1 MSDATEN
8 NKVLLDYD
16 NSGHPLYKV
25 VATPKDKEQWLKL
38 YKMPDRVIPVVFLP
52 GVMGSNLMTSDDKQP
67 LWTANGIGDMLPWI
81 GRGPE
86 KRKELLDP
94 TKTVVD
100 PRGVIETESL
110 REFQLFQSRRK
121 RGWGEVGAIS
131 YGTFLPWLQ
140 EALNDNHQMLINK
153 ISKNGKLT
161 LRERLLDKSLG
172 AEIGESNLTP
182 EEVALSYQYL
192 FPVHAVGYNWLQ
204 SNVDSAKNLA
214 RRIDKIIN
222 DYRAQGRKCEKV
234 ILVTHSMGGLVSRYY
249 SQLLKGN
256 YGQRKV
262 LGIVHGVMPDRGA
275 PVAYKRMKAGEAGVT
290 GLVIGSNGAEMTAV
304 LAQSPGPLQ
313 LLPGNGYGKGW
324 FHVEGLEKSLPHTD
338 PYTDIYTKRS
348 AWWGLCEERFINPEN
363 KNMDKTQ
370 LEQDWQSYLDIIHG
384 KVKKFIEVLNGHYH
398 EHTYAFYGNDGKNY
412 PSYAEI
418 HWKDISG
425 KYTPEVYRSQ
435 VSEKGEVFYSSD
447 MFNQTIRYATLETP
461 DQGYVIRKY
470 ELSPPAEDGDGTVPV
485 RAAVIN
491 SPRLKAL
498 LGVGVEH
505 EGAYK
510 SDHTMDARW
519 FTLRSI
525 IRIAQQVKN
534 TGLAYRE

>member
-1 MSDATEN
+1 MSETTEN
-8 NKVLLDYD
+8 NNVLPGYD
-16 NSGHPLYKV
+16 KFGHPLYKV
-25 VATPKDKEQWLKL
+25 IATPKDKEQWLKL

-52 GVMGSNLMTSDDKQP
+52 GVMGSNLMSPDGKSIWKVD
-67 LWTANGIGDMLPWI
+67 GIWSMKSWVV
-81 GRGPE
+81 RGAE
-86 KRKELLDP
+86 ERKKLLDP

-100 PRGVIETESL
+100 PSGKIETESPEENL
-110 REFQLFQSRRK
+110 LFKSRRE
-121 RGWGEVGAIS
+121 RGWGEVGAMS

-140 EALNDNHQMLINK
+140 EALNDNQTMLKNK
-153 ISKNGKLT
+153 TSKNGRLT
-161 LRERLLDKSLG
+161 LRERLLDKALG
-172 AEIGESNLTP
+172 AEIGESNLSP

-204 SNVDSAKNLA
+204 SNVDSAKALA

-222 DYRAQGRKCEKV
+222 DYKASGRKCEKV

-249 SQLLKGN
+249 SELLEGN
-256 YGQRKV
+256 YGQKNI

-275 PVAYKRMKAGEAGVT
+275 PMAYKRMKAGEAGMT
-290 GLVIGSNGAEMTAV
+290 GWVIGSSGAAMTPV

-313 LLPGNGYGKGW
+313 LLPGKGYGMGW
-324 FHVEGLEKSLPHTD
+324 FHVEGLQQPLPQTD
-338 PYTDIYTKRS
+338 PYTDIYTERS

-363 KNMDKTQ
+363 KYMDKTQ
-370 LEQDWQSYLDIIHG
+370 LDKDWLSFKNTLFTDVQTFVED
-384 KVKKFIEVLNGHYH
+384 LNGYYH
-398 EHTYAFYGNDGKNY
+398 DNTFAFYGNDGKKY
-412 PSYAEI
+412 PSFAEL

-425 KYTPEVYRSQ
+425 KYTPEAYRSQ
-435 VSEKGEVFYSSD
+435 VSEQGEVFYPTD
-447 MFNQTIRYATLETP
+447 KFNQTIRYATLETP
-461 DQGYVIRKY
+461 DKGYVTRKY

-491 SPRLKAL
+491 SPKLKAQ
-498 LGVGVEH
+498 LGVGVDH

-510 SDHTMDARW
+510 SDNTMDARW

-534 TGLAYRE
+534 TGLAYHE